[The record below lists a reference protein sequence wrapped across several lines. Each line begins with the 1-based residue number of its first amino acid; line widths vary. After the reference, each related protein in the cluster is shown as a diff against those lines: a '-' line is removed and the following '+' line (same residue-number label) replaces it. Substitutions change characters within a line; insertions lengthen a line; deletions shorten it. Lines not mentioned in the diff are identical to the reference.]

1 MIKGPPDLSY
11 CDILNLATDEA
22 MAEDAKKKRNPIRP
36 SGAGGCTRELAYK
49 LMEFTGQ
56 AHYGDKPISAELNRI
71 FSAGHALEYD
81 IIKQFRKHTS
91 DIFQVRY
98 TQQSLWFEKILWP
111 TREDLHMTLEG
122 SNDLVF
128 WSDEWKCVVD
138 IKTKKDKFS
147 SWMKTQWDELT
158 LKLSEMKTVQV
169 IGDTQVGFWV
179 EDIEA
184 FLVELDDPFFG
195 ANFVQLNLYAT
206 NEEFVK
212 REIDHA
218 CIIQYNKNDQRLREI
233 RFLPSLALAEKT
245 KAKFHMALLAA
256 DQGDPEIAPRDYMLG
271 SIKCAFCDFKGMCW
285 PTPTDPSEDPLKLY
299 FKNLPKK
306 YWAKKLEDFDDELQ
320 ADLRKAYEAY
330 RVAESSTK
338 ELKSAETELARLML
352 QEANTWK
359 LKFDDGIVLQ
369 AKELKTPRPHITV
382 RKGKE

>member
-1 MIKGPPDLSY
+1 
-11 CDILNLATDEA
+11 
-22 MAEDAKKKRNPIRP
+22 
-36 SGAGGCTRELAYK
+36 
-49 LMEFTGQ
+49 
-56 AHYGDKPISAELNRI
+56 
-71 FSAGHALEYD
+71 
-81 IIKQFRKHTS
+81 
-91 DIFQVRY
+91 
-98 TQQSLWFEKILWP
+98 
-111 TREDLHMTLEG
+111 
-122 SNDLVF
+122 
-128 WSDEWKCVVD
+128 
-138 IKTKKDKFS
+138 
-147 SWMKTQWDELT
+147 
-158 LKLSEMKTVQV
+158 MKTVQV

-184 FLVELDDPFFG
+184 FLVELDDPFFE

-359 LKFDDGIVLQ
+359 LKFDDGMVLQ